1 MKKKLMVLCML
12 LCSVFGVLACKSNP
26 YENMTVKVYHE
37 QDELKG
43 GEVINLDIKSD
54 PNGGYSYGKT
64 VIRVEVDDDDD
75 DTDKGVSVSGG
86 EGYVTLTKSYDS
98 FMGITSIT
106 VQTDSS
112 SRTGKF
118 SLTITTNAG
127 NKTRVVDFNVDR
139 ALENFEFKSDGL
151 TAIGKGTT
159 ASLEN
164 LSSLIDFYPE
174 DTTQRNIDISIAEFE
189 PSGVD
194 GLYYIKDWNGDTNV
208 IKYAKNWNGY
218 TGSFEFEFEQNGTY
232 ASINNGVITTYST
245 TKDLDGEDIGVNYP
259 KMVVSATEGGVETV
273 EVIVLKA
280 SFTSVSGSLVNDK
293 FLVVPVVSVCN
304 EEDINLTMNTHEDGG
319 EFTIPKA
326 EDGTYEMVFVYVDL
340 ATLSEHNL
348 NLGDSEL
355 NSYLDYC
362 LDRELNF
369 EVPKDYVVKAN
380 NVQAEDGVA
389 VSIAGITSGS
399 QAGSFTIH
407 AENVGTYIHEFSIC
421 HKDYPDIFKQ
431 TISVK
436 FIVRDIPTGVT
447 INGTQNAGEYSIY
460 NIYANGK
467 GEKFNV
473 KLNTT
478 VGKYKYFVFMENYD
492 DFDKLSLKTTNT
504 DSEMVFAKLND
515 GVISSASNDKSYT
528 TFAPESVFYVK
539 HSYEYLPTENAKMGI
554 GVIVNLCADSYY
566 SEYTSEELEIK
577 FGHLLY
583 GEKFDA
589 KFEMSIS
596 SFDFLASSYYLD
608 LTNEDKIARYDSDNK
623 IIDPENGVVICTL
636 PEGQTLE
643 SCIGQNGISY
653 NSNLI
658 TIYSSVGDD
667 GITSIMAKCN
677 SERLEG
683 TTKVNFE
690 AKNGVTG
697 SVTIS
702 TFMPTIY
709 KNHTEDNKIPL
720 GISVDKSSAGYLY
733 MVSGYTGGGDDVYK
747 DISNHE
753 TNLSMLDATGGVIG
767 NYSSLHTLYGLVG
780 KSIRLNFLDFT
791 YIDEEFESYDITS
804 KTNKLKVTFSN
815 DGYASYSGGV
825 LSLKRLV
832 TDPNT
837 PLVMRIEYTGGYE
850 VIDGN
855 GVGVY
860 EEIDLVHEVKIYIY
874 SPLES
879 VDILSKKSVNL
890 YVSNNLSYF
899 DRTDPTDGSETRNL
913 SKDTIKASL
922 SPSQKNLGSD
932 WNEVFGVGIATS
944 LEFGFSKKDEKV
956 KDSNGN
962 AVVLKP
968 NNGTTTYELTYG
980 DLFAFVASED
990 VTDNVYSCVMECRLS
1005 KELLEWMRWSY
1016 NFGAPVTSKTIQN
1029 FLNRYVYGKDYSV
1042 EVEIYASQFGKL
1054 SSRNTVKFV
1063 CCYAPKITEF
1073 KLITD
1078 DDGVYF
1084 DARDI
1089 KNNIDGSAYAFDYSI
1104 DTADS
1109 LNKEII
1115 VVGGETEHFSTKVA
1129 VGVGKTGKITITP
1142 RTQKSGGMYYLKFI
1156 LKDNVSGVDEKGNYE
1171 FYDNSLNQTIRV
1183 KVADGSK
1190 DYPFEIK
1197 DSTNFVKMLED
1208 LKRAN
1213 TSGSEDDKYFYYTLT
1228 RDIDLNDTTL
1238 EAIDVLRTDKGHF
1251 SLTGAYSYSR
1261 NGEDIK
1267 SYNKITNLKIDRRID
1282 SLQSNIYVGLFGRL
1296 GQSVDI
1302 TDVAIENVS
1311 IRTYSSSSLEGGYV
1325 VGVGAFAGSLEGAT
1339 LSGVSALGN
1348 IDVSLD
1354 AKNAFVYVGGLVGLD
1369 SAIAD
1374 NRSQITKY
1382 PTNIIES
1389 LVSSKNNVYIQ
1400 ISLSGEVKTVS
1411 AGGIIGK
1418 LSNTKIGTLQVVSNL
1433 SSTMTAQKENIGG
1446 AIGEMNFGD
1455 IDANILQ
1462 VSPVITVTGNSENGN
1477 YGGVVGLL
1485 GAGVIKNAV
1494 VYFVNIGDTTSY
1506 KNRTNISISNV
1517 KNVCVGGIAG
1527 LLEGS
1532 GKKEIA
1538 YSYVRSFYNLD
1549 IKKDSYAGN
1558 IVVSK
1563 ATSGYVGGVVGY
1575 VGSGSGSVEVKS
1587 SYFDGDI
1594 MIDGSDQV
1602 TTNET
1607 ETFHNFTS
1615 NLKAGLMFGGI
1626 TKGTINNSYAV
1637 GRIYVDLTRTFE
1649 GLDEKQ
1655 YTYEAISNYT
1665 TNGGIIGTAEYKEDS
1680 VSISVGVGNISISY
1694 PKVYSNSNVTFN
1706 SVYGVLNEKSVYV
1719 GLQSAMLMGSDASDL
1734 VASVNNSVKTA
1745 TFGIT
1750 DLGLETPLGLFK
1762 TLGFSMTNG
1771 DKKSDSDVASDYNW
1785 FYNDKVNAIDGNVYP
1800 ILLNSGLAM
1809 YDLIPSGID
1818 VIVND
1823 KIPNIYNI
1831 SYTTGEGSD
1840 AVRHNQMIMFA
1851 KVDANGNYS
1860 SDYYEILIDKG
1871 DLASDTASVKV
1882 VFEGEAVMTD
1892 LVQIPLDDKIEIVLV
1907 ENGNGKAVV
1916 NLKNNRI
1923 YPRSEGEAVIEIR
1936 SYLDKTIKT
1945 SITIKVINIVEG
1957 FRLYEIVDTNEYELE
1972 DEGYVYVD
1980 ETSSYT
1986 LKTYSEKYVATNNVG
2001 YILEM
2006 LPSESGINGSFRL
2019 DGVEYAYSE
2028 GGNNLFKISGESVI
2042 RVVGVQMGYVGFK
2055 LTPYLTLGS
2064 VYYHDEYTGTKGVND
2079 TILGLD
2085 NAYVLDELGDKF
2097 SLLVRARA
2105 RSCENSTKSA
2115 SITSK
2120 NGFDFVSTIETSN
2133 VVLGG
2138 DGYAFLEDIYVD
2150 ISLGQSL
2157 KINYKSLG
2165 KIDLLGLDGIEELD
2179 KTYYFDT
2186 PYLFEYDLVN
2196 LKITGLSVKK
2206 TDVDPITR
2214 KNTYKISLY
2223 MYVSFDKEYYRAN
2236 ANVYDLN
2243 NVNFTVSLIPDSNIV
2258 RTEGGVAYG
2267 LLDEKIKGSTEVGI
2281 TPSTLT
2287 DIFMNYYSRGEGLL
2301 SNTENTYPSD
2311 NESNNIVPGRE
2322 GLLKITLA
2330 EEFSNSSYVTL
2341 TLSKEAYAGYVK
2353 IEQMAGVM
2361 NSVYDGTGSAIGTE
2375 FDEYQELIYQE
2386 YVETDEVYGIKL
2398 QKLTCNSGLDTYF
2411 NNTYFVKITLAK
2423 NVNYDIVGSA
2433 VTLVATSYISSYT
2446 SDTENLAKTKS
2457 LTISPL
2463 PSLNAQ
2469 IDGSNNIFMGV
2480 GVKKEMDIRYSHLTN
2495 DIEITCSEV
2504 ILNDGSE
2511 NETRTDDLFV
2521 VDDNGEMV
2529 GERLSLDYLNAGR
2542 KYYLAL
2548 TVEAYEKL
2556 GSFDYYS
2563 VQLSA
2568 REYVEGRTE
2577 DTVSSIIVNPVEF
2590 EVEKIELV
2598 GTDYNETTKQ
2608 TELNIYHGQSVVLR
2622 TNVTYVPIVV
2632 GDSNKILEYKQK
2644 LETYYGDGGSE
2655 TFSTKE
2661 LFEYSLAG
2669 TTVTKTGGGIVGEEV
2684 LSKNNLMLYRVSYLA
2699 GKENLEN
2706 ISVAGIYGGIEIL
2719 YNDYKSNSDIDNVG
2733 TIYTINYALL
2743 RGLSISSN
2751 NLLRL
2756 SLPYHYEDGKAVA
2769 GVSTSGTYI
2778 EDDIYFYVNIKDD
2791 STETHPVPIEDQ
2803 DDLRIYAGTSGH
2815 YILVNNI
2822 TLTNWTPVEALF
2834 DSLDGNG
2841 YTISI
2846 KSFNMS
2852 SIRGNDNV
2860 DAGIFTV
2867 ISETTL
2873 IKNLTIDVGN
2883 LLVSSTTMLND
2894 AKIISKSTASTYTH
2908 DQAGKIDLTFVSS
2921 VNFGILAGTNNGS
2934 LTNIK
2939 VVNTKNFGKFDSENK
2954 YLHILTSQINSD
2966 GNQATSNIGGI
2977 VGVNSSTG
2985 AITNSFVGLN
2995 DSTETTV
3002 TLGSGATE
3010 TRYYIQT
3017 VKSPNSIEYNNLD
3030 DKMESVR
3037 VYPFV
3042 LAGQNKIAGVATEN
3056 AGVISNTYTK
3066 GLGVYNSSTIESG
3079 SITAGLVGTNTNLI
3093 TSSFVEGGNIDG
3105 YRATGLYDGETER
3118 RDIIEA
3124 VGYVSGLVY
3133 ENTASG
3139 LIENSYANVY
3149 LETQSTF
3156 IAGFVFKNQ
3165 GTISSSYSTS
3175 VNGNN
3180 LAYGPFS
3187 GILERVSQNTGK
3199 YENCYYLVLA
3209 GESENDHEDATPM
3222 YVENFE
3228 TADGVDI
3235 KLSDFWKGFSFASQ
3249 SGVGEEDGIWTI
3261 RDGLP
3266 KNSTTLTDTNS
3277 FRVLS
3282 EIEEIENE
3290 DGSSN
3295 QQYSYLYDSAYQEG
3309 TKGNPLVI
3317 ESADNFDSKIISRGR
3332 KVGNDYIFGANG
3344 GSGILG
3350 TISAVEYV
3358 RLANHIDFTDRTYA
3372 NKIDGVYLY
3381 DTIFAGKLDGN
3392 GMTMK
3397 NLHIETEDTDIDDFG
3412 IFRQVGIDSSKAS
3425 SQTVIKNLNITVSS
3439 YKGSNTKRAGILA
3452 GTIKNANI
3460 INVNI
3465 DGGGVTISAYNM
3477 AGALAGLVLADGAN
3491 PVSIVDVEIYNIVV
3505 ASQYS
3510 SIGNAID
3517 DYSQENSL
3525 GRYKQFQVK
3534 DKESG
3539 AMNDAEFVGLKT
3551 TYKNDVLEV
3560 ENPESVSYAGIVAG
3574 VLVANNTDTA
3584 TKLAESDPNDIEAY
3598 RSGSATSSITNIVV
3612 SGYFKISN
3620 ADNAGGLFGY
3630 LSENSRIKN
3639 CRVILSNSEQLI
3651 KSRNYAGGLIG
3662 ENHGIIE
3669 QCYVSYMDSEQEEFD
3684 KTIGDYSLTRN
3695 NGKLN
3700 LFYQD
3705 VDNFYNVAVGGIA
3718 GYSQNGAIIDSYSK
3732 VNVIQPNTFIS
3743 GGLVGYSQSF
3753 NYIGFA
3759 YTTGA
3764 VYSRKYMGGLVG
3776 LQITEND
3783 DYKANNGE
3791 NAFDKTL
3798 HLNTVVALNDWDTYK
3813 TEISTMLYNNYKS
3826 LYENESGFDNFYLK
3840 LAEVGNQSLSIDDEF
3855 VDSYVNLDVELIEE
3869 LLLKNITDADT
3880 DSDGIVS
3887 ADEKKTAIKKLVGAV
3902 DEDYDEKVKEYY
3914 INKYIRTLI
3923 TTYENGCTKFVG
3935 SVVGASYSYELVDE
3949 DLGSDYDNY
3958 KNNTLFI
3965 GEDYLSKL
3973 YSSSKKVYSTTYGSM
3988 SVESGSLDRGNRV
4001 DTFFGKTFNMSIGT
4015 DQVMA
4020 VYSYRI
4026 PYTGSEISY
4035 NNYNTLTDTNF
4046 GMDFNYLD
4054 TKNYLDKV
4062 NFTKVFTAQ
4071 EYIEQLVGTFY
4082 QLDADVQLKTTNI
4095 FRGHSADRFSSVINE
4110 RTFVEEV
4117 DSVWELNS
4125 KGYLPVINDGSVVS
4139 FEKLYAF
4146 DDDDRLKAVFN
4157 SSSDDKTYYLYVGTN
4172 KQNATSDDNE
4182 FTITVDGDNINYMS
4196 ALRSVFIGKSS
4207 IVGGKVVRPKI
4218 VFNIPSDSKI
4228 TTIFG
4233 NISGAVFA
4241 NVDIEINVYNSL
4253 TVSSKEYD
4261 GFGVLANSLQG
4272 ASFSDVSITINLEQ
4286 TPTFNSV
4293 QAGISGGAMGKYEA
4307 SSSGI
4312 VFGQVNNSVF
4322 KDSTITINN
4331 TNDEVTLNNS
4341 SIENFGLVAG
4351 LIYRSNFENVE
4362 FNIDSTT
4369 IDITKVKED
4378 ASNGVNIGG
4387 LFGKIQNSNLVD
4399 CAISG
4404 EGNPSIPNMLTI
4416 GDKVP
4421 SSAKNIGGLVGYTQN
4436 SKVTYSSTAKDGYF
4450 EAFKVC
4456 YDDSLSGTST
4466 SVGVATT
4473 LNIGAIS
4480 GYSYSSTYTGME
4492 LFDSEETDAYV
4503 LDISSKTL
4511 VGLDYEDNTSK
4522 VSVGAIIGADLGGSV
4537 VGKLSGDT
4545 LVGNSYQIRVKANTY
4560 SLYVG
4565 GLVGSSVASTKV
4577 YNAYNT
4583 GKIEVEN
4590 ARIGVFRQ
4598 KYDNKGK
4605 PLTDSKGNPVYEIT
4619 YAETYIGGI
4628 IGYTKGNFVA
4638 TSILSSGDIKICGA
4652 SGSNGYRKMAMGGIV
4667 GYSSSVVTLKEFAVI
4682 SDFEFGVGLDQ
4693 VLGSY
4698 SYVSGIIGYNMGRL
4712 SAKDGYTYCEF
4723 GYDSSYDSGSLA
4735 GVFNNLVYS
4744 ATTNGSISEISN
4756 VFYPREFVGNNYTVD
4771 SKFVAFA
4778 FADILNE
4785 VNPYGELYA
4794 LKATNMS
4801 DTLNVSG
4808 KANVSL
4814 PITQAL
4820 SQVYV
4825 DKLNT
4830 SSVGLGDNR
4839 FALKPI
4845 SASDSGT
4852 IDFAGGV
4859 KKYTAIV
4866 SDGTIS
4872 YVEALSDGYYVSGK
4886 STEDGKVTI
4895 TSSGTAGV
4903 SSVFGTNNGVISNIY
4918 FNTVETSVDNNGN
4931 TKYTTL
4937 SKSLVGTNNGLIT
4950 GVYMYNK
4957 TNLNYTFA
4965 SINNGEIYGSA
4976 SANIY
4981 CGSSDEFYVFV
4992 MTNTGVIADCYSSSA
5007 GYIENDTRKVDIY
5020 MVNANRDTNNVGTI
5034 SNSFYYIPTLIE
5046 SSNVIKGY
5054 HKAEKGADKTDTHKG
5069 NIYSCYSGDTSK
5081 LATTRSSIW
5090 TTENGHTQLRGIK
5103 DISGAMNIHIYYN
5116 RSGSYNYA
5124 SAIEMTTVKGLRA
5137 EMNYNSSK
5145 YVFSYRVGFYEDDS
5159 QRPKYE
5165 VVRIVDGVGF
5175 AEYLNSL
5182 ASNQY
5187 KIPSNTVVA
5196 VFGSISLDGTIP
5208 AFSLSNTSMLV
5219 GLYYEEGGEEYTKS
5233 IIDFEN
5239 RDYNYLNHELI
5250 TTNSGIIANV
5260 IISNLTIRVEDRRAT
5275 FAPITTN
5282 YGVINGLQFAYVKD
5296 EVYTGAL
5303 NIDAVYTTYVA
5314 GLVLNNMSSGRI
5326 FNFANYGLTIQTNHY
5341 YVIHIYNN
5349 EAGSSGVKNVNCL
5362 GSLVTNRPSGET
5374 PVRYT
5379 GGKTYN

>member
-37 QDELKG
+37 QEELKG
-43 GEVINLDIKSD
+43 GEVVNLDIKMG
-54 PNGGYSYGKT
+54 NGGGYVYGQT
-64 VIRVEVDDDDD
+64 VIRVEVDDDDK
-75 DTDKGVSVSGG
+75 DTDKSVSISGG
-86 EGYVTLTKSYDS
+86 EGYVTLTKDYDS
-98 FMGITSIT
+98 FMGVTSIT
-106 VQTDSS
+106 VQTTSS

-139 ALENFEFKSDGL
+139 ALENFEFKSGGL
-151 TAIGKGTT
+151 TAIGKGST
-159 ASLEN
+159 ASIAN

-174 DTTQRNIDISIAEFE
+174 DTTQRNIDISLAEFE
-189 PSGVD
+189 PSGVS
-194 GLYYIKDWNGDTNV
+194 GLYYIKDWNGDTNA
-208 IKYAKNWNGY
+208 IKYAKNWDGY
-218 TGSFEFEFEQNGTY
+218 TGSFEFEFEENGTY
-232 ASINNGVITTYST
+232 ASIKNSVITTYST
-245 TKDLDGEDIGVNYP
+245 TKDLDGEDVDVNYP
-259 KMVVSATEGGVETV
+259 KMIISATEGYTETQ

-280 SFTSVSGSLVNDK
+280 SFTSPNGTLVNDK
-293 FLVVPVVSVCN
+293 FLVVPVVSVCK
-304 EEDINLTMNTHEDGG
+304 ESDVTLTMNTEGDGA
-319 EFTIPKA
+319 FDIPKA

-369 EVPKDYVVKAN
+369 DVPKDYVVKAN
-380 NVQAEDGVA
+380 NVNAEDGYA

-421 HKDYPDIFKQ
+421 HKDYPDIFSQK
-431 TISVK
+431 ISVK
-436 FIVRDIPTGVT
+436 FIVKDIPTGVT

-467 GEKFNV
+467 GEKFSI

-504 DSEMVFAKLND
+504 DNEMVFAKLND
-515 GVISSASNDKSYT
+515 GVISSASNEKAYT
-528 TFAPESVFYVK
+528 TFDPESVFYVK

-554 GVIVNLCADSYY
+554 GVIVDLCADSYY
-566 SEYTSEELEIK
+566 STYSSEQLESM

-596 SFDFLASSYYLD
+596 QFDFLSSDYYID
-608 LTNEDKIARYDSDNK
+608 LTNEDKIARVDSDGEV
-623 IIDPENGVVICTL
+623 IAPENGVVICAL

-643 SCIGQNGISY
+643 SCIGKNGVTY
-653 NSNLI
+653 NKNLI
-658 TIYSSVGDD
+658 TIYSYVGDD

-683 TTKVNFE
+683 VTKVNFQ

-720 GISVDKSSAGYLY
+720 GISVDKSSEGYLY
-733 MVSGYTGGGDDVYK
+733 MVSGYTGNGDDVYK

-753 TNLSMLDATGGVIG
+753 TTLSMLDSTGGVIG
-767 NYSSLHTLYGLVG
+767 NYSSLHTLYGIVG
-780 KSIRLNFLDFT
+780 KKINLSFLDFT
-791 YIDEEFESYDITS
+791 YIDGEFESYDITS
-804 KTNKLKVTFSN
+804 KTSKLKITFSN
-815 DGYASYSGGV
+815 DGYASYNGGV

-850 VIDGN
+850 DIDGN

-860 EEIDLVHEVKIYIY
+860 NEIDLVHEVKIYIY
-874 SPLES
+874 NPLER
-879 VDILSKKSVNL
+879 VEVLSKKSVNL
-890 YVSNNLSYF
+890 YVSDNLSYF
-899 DRTDPTDGSETRNL
+899 DRTDPVDGSETQNL
-913 SKDTIKASL
+913 SKNTIEASL
-922 SPSQKNLGSD
+922 SPIQKNLGSD
-932 WNEVFGVGIATS
+932 WNELFGVDIATS
-944 LEFGFSKKDEKV
+944 LQFAFSSKDEKV
-956 KDSNGN
+956 KDANGN

-968 NNGTTTYELTYG
+968 NSGSKTYELTYG
-980 DLFAFVASED
+980 DIFDFKAIDGA
-990 VTDNVYSCVMECRLS
+990 TDYVYKCVVECRLS
-1005 KELLEWMRWSY
+1005 EDLLSWLKYSY
-1016 NFGAPVTSKTIQN
+1016 NFGANITSKTMQN
-1029 FLNRYVYGKDYSV
+1029 FLNRYIYGKDFSV
-1042 EVEIYASQFGKL
+1042 EVEIYGSQFGKL
-1054 SSRNTVKFV
+1054 SNRNTVEFV

-1073 KLITD
+1073 KLITY

-1084 DARDI
+1084 DVRDI
-1089 KNNIDGSAYAFDYSI
+1089 AKSSSDSAYTFEYSI
-1104 DTADS
+1104 DTADC

-1115 VVGGETEHFSTKVA
+1115 VEGGETEHFSTRVV
-1129 VGVGKTGKITITP
+1129 VGAGKTGQITITP
-1142 RTQKSGGMYYLKFI
+1142 KSLTSGGLYNLRFI
-1156 LKDNVSGVDEKGNYE
+1156 LKDNIKGVDEDGKYE
-1171 FYDNSLNQTIRV
+1171 FYDSSLNQEIRV

-1197 DSTNFVKMLED
+1197 DSSDYVEMLGD
-1208 LKRAN
+1208 IKSAN
-1213 TSGSEDDKYFYYTLT
+1213 TADDSDSFARYFYYILT
-1228 RDIDLNDTTL
+1228 RDIDLGDTTI
-1238 EAIDVLRTDKGHF
+1238 ETIDVLRSDKGHF
-1251 SLTGAYSYSR
+1251 SLTGEYSYYR
-1261 NGEDIK
+1261 NGEEIK
-1267 SYNKITNLKIDRRID
+1267 SYNKINNLKIDRKIE
-1282 SLQSNIYVGLFGRL
+1282 SLQSNVYVGLFGRL
-1296 GQSVDI
+1296 GTSVDI
-1302 TDVAIENVS
+1302 SNVSIENVS
-1311 IRTYSSSSLEGGYV
+1311 IRVYSSSSLSGGFV
-1325 VGVGAFAGSLEGAT
+1325 VGVGAFAGSIEGAT
-1339 LSGVSALGN
+1339 LKGVSALGN
-1348 IDVSLD
+1348 VVVNLD
-1354 AKNAFVYVGGLVGLD
+1354 AENATICVGGLVGLD
-1369 SAIAD
+1369 GVAT
-1374 NRSQITKY
+1374 NTSQIINY
-1382 PTNIIES
+1382 PTNIVDS
-1389 LVSSKNNVYIQ
+1389 LVSSKNNVYIE
-1400 ISLSGEVKTVS
+1400 ISLSGKAKAMS
-1411 AGGIIGK
+1411 AGGVIGK
-1418 LSNTKIGTLQVVSNL
+1418 LSSTKIDTLQVVSNI

-1446 AIGEMNFGD
+1446 AIGEMNYNGD
-1455 IDANILQ
+1455 GKEANILQ
-1462 VSPVITVTGNSENGN
+1462 VSPVITVSGNSENGN

-1485 GAGVIKNAV
+1485 NAGAIKNAI
-1494 VYFVNIGDTTSY
+1494 VYFVNAGDAVSF
-1506 KNRTNISISNV
+1506 KNKINISITNV
-1517 KNVCVGGIAG
+1517 KSVCVGGIVG

-1532 GKKEIA
+1532 GAKEIG
-1538 YSYVRSFYNLD
+1538 YSYVRSFYNSD
-1549 IKKDSYAGN
+1549 IKKNSYAGN
-1558 IVVSK
+1558 IVVTDT
-1563 ATSGYVGGVVGY
+1563 TSGYVGGVAGYVG
-1575 VGSGSGSVEVKS
+1575 VGSGSVKVRS

-1594 MIDGSDQV
+1594 MIDGKDEV
-1602 TTNET
+1602 MGET
-1607 ETFHNFTS
+1607 HNFVA

-1626 TKGTINNSYAV
+1626 TKGEVTNSYAV
-1637 GRIYVDLTRTFE
+1637 GRIYVDLTTE
-1649 GLDEKQ
+1649 DKSSGEKQ
-1655 YTYEAISNYT
+1655 YSYGAISNYT
-1665 TNGGIIGTAEYKEDS
+1665 TKGGIIGSAEYKVDS
-1680 VSISVGVGNISISY
+1680 VSVSVVGRTISISY
-1694 PKVYSNSNVTFN
+1694 PKVYSINNVTFN
-1706 SVYGVLNEKSVYV
+1706 SVYGVLNEKNVYV
-1719 GLQSAMLMGSDASDL
+1719 GIQSAMLMGDDSSDL
-1734 VASVNNSVKTA
+1734 VTNVNNAVSTA
-1745 TFGIT
+1745 TYGFV
-1750 DLGLETPLGLFK
+1750 DLNLGTPLSLFK
-1762 TLGFSMTNG
+1762 TLGFSMTDGVKVNDG
-1771 DKKSDSDVASDYNW
+1771 DVASNYAW
-1785 FYNDKVNAIDGNVYP
+1785 FYSDKVNVIDGNIYP
-1800 ILLNSGLAM
+1800 IPLNNGLAM

-1818 VIVND
+1818 VIINGSVE
-1823 KIPNIYNI
+1823 NIYDI
-1831 SYTTGEGSD
+1831 SYVEGEGSD
-1840 AVRHNQMIMFA
+1840 AVRHNQMIMYA
-1851 KVDANGNYS
+1851 KVDKNGNYS
-1860 SDYYEILIDKG
+1860 SDYYEILIDRN
-1871 DLASDTASVKV
+1871 DATSDKASVKV
-1882 VFEGEAVMTD
+1882 VFEGDAVMTD
-1892 LVQIPLDDKIEIVLV
+1892 LVHIPLDDKIEIVLV
-1907 ENGNGKAVV
+1907 ENGSGKAVV

-1923 YPRSEGEAVIEIR
+1923 YPRNEGEAVIEIR

-1945 SITIKVINIVEG
+1945 SILVKVINIVEG
-1957 FRLYEIVDTNEYELE
+1957 FELYEIVDSNEYEL
-1972 DEGYVYVD
+1972 DDVGYVYVD
-1980 ETSSYT
+1980 ETSSYS
-1986 LKTYSEKYVATNNVG
+1986 LKTYSEKYVSTKNVG

-2006 LPSESGINGSFRL
+2006 LPSEVGVNGSFKL
-2019 DGVEYAYSE
+2019 DGVEYSYKE
-2028 GGNNLFKISGESVI
+2028 EDNNLFKISGESI
-2042 RVVGVQMGYVGFK
+2042 FRVAGVQMGYVNFK
-2055 LTPYLTLGS
+2055 LTPYLALGS
-2064 VYYHDEYTGTKGVND
+2064 VYYCDEYSGKNGTS
-2079 TILGLD
+2079 LGLN
-2085 NAYVLDELGDKF
+2085 NAYILDELGKEF
-2097 SLLVRARA
+2097 TLLVRARA
-2105 RSCENSTKSA
+2105 KSAENTAKNA

-2133 VVLGG
+2133 VTQNASGKYV
-2138 DGYAFLEDIYVD
+2138 FLEDIYVD
-2150 ISLGQSL
+2150 ISLGENL
-2157 KINYKSLG
+2157 KINYKALS
-2165 KIDLLGLDGIEELD
+2165 KIDLLGFDEVEELN
-2179 KTYYFDT
+2179 KVYYFST
-2186 PYLFEYDLVN
+2186 PYLFEYDLIN

-2206 TDVDPITR
+2206 TDVDPVTR

-2223 MYVSFDKEYYRAN
+2223 LYVSFDKEYYRAN

-2258 RTEGGVAYG
+2258 RTEGGVAYA
-2267 LLDEKIKGSTEVGI
+2267 LLDGKIKGSTVIGI

-2341 TLSKEAYAGYVK
+2341 TLNKSAYAGYVK

-2361 NSVYDGTGSAIGTE
+2361 SSVYDEEGGAIGTE

-2411 NNTYFVKITLAK
+2411 NNTYFVKITLSK
-2423 NVNYDIVGSA
+2423 EVNYNVVGSA

-2446 SDTENLAKTKS
+2446 SDTENLARTKS

-2469 IDGSNNIFMGV
+2469 IEGSNNVFMGV

-2495 DIEITCSEV
+2495 DIEVTCSEV
-2504 ILNDGSE
+2504 VSSGSSE
-2511 NETRTDDLFV
+2511 TETRTDDLFV

-2529 GERLSLDYLNAGR
+2529 GESLSLAYLNSGR

-2577 DTVSSIIVNPVEF
+2577 DTVSRLIINPVEY

-2598 GTDYNETTKQ
+2598 GTDYNEESRQ
-2608 TELNIYHGQSVVLR
+2608 TELNIYHGQSIVLR

-2632 GDSNKILEYKQK
+2632 GDANKILEYKQK

-2655 TFSTKE
+2655 TFSSKE
-2661 LFEYSLAG
+2661 LLEYSLAG
-2669 TTVTKTGGGIVGEEV
+2669 TTVTKTGGGIVGEET
-2684 LSKNNLMLYRVSYLA
+2684 LSKNNLMLYRVSYLS
-2699 GKENLEN
+2699 GKENLED
-2706 ISVAGIYGGIEIL
+2706 ISRAGIYGGIEIL
-2719 YNDYKSNSDIDNVG
+2719 YNDYKSNSDADNVG

-2743 RGLSISSN
+2743 RGLSISTN
-2751 NLLRL
+2751 NLLRM
-2756 SLPYHYEDGKAVA
+2756 SLPYHYEDGKVIA
-2769 GVSTSGTYI
+2769 GASLSGTYF
-2778 EDDIYFYVNIKDD
+2778 EEDIYFYVNIKDD
-2791 STETHPVPIEDQ
+2791 STETHPVPIENQ
-2803 DDLRIYAGTSGH
+2803 EDLMTYAGNSGH

-2822 TLTNWTPVEALF
+2822 TLTNWTPIEALF

-2846 KSFNMS
+2846 MSFNMS
-2852 SIRGNDNV
+2852 LIRGSDDVN
-2860 DAGIFTV
+2860 AGIFTT

-2908 DQAGKIDLTFVSS
+2908 DQAGKIDLTFVTS
-2921 VNFGILAGTNNGS
+2921 VNFGVLAGTNNGS

-2939 VVNTKNFGKFDSENK
+2939 VVNTKNFGKSDSENK
-2954 YLHILTSQINSD
+2954 YLHILTSQIDSD

-2995 DSTETTV
+2995 DSTETVV

-3017 VKSPNSIEYNNLD
+3017 VKSPNSISYNNID

-3042 LAGQNKIAGVATEN
+3042 IAGQNKIAGVATEN
-3056 AGVISNTYTK
+3056 AGTISNTYTK
-3066 GLGVYNSSTIESG
+3066 GLGVYNTSTIESG
-3079 SITAGLVGTNTNLI
+3079 SVTAGLVGTNTNLI
-3093 TSSFVEGGNIDG
+3093 TSSFVEGGNIEG
-3105 YRATGLYDGETER
+3105 YRATGLYDGESER

-3133 ENTASG
+3133 ENTSSG

-3165 GTISSSYSTS
+3165 GAISSSYSTS

-3187 GILERVSQNTGK
+3187 GILERVSQNSGK

-3222 YVENFE
+3222 YAENFE

-3249 SGVGEEDGIWTI
+3249 SGVGDEDGIWTI

-3277 FRVLS
+3277 FRILS

-3332 KVGNDYIFGANG
+3332 KVGDDYIFGANG
-3344 GSGILG
+3344 GNGILG

-3358 RLANHIDFTDRTYA
+3358 RLANNIDFTDRTYA

-3397 NLHIETEDTDIDDFG
+3397 NLHIETENTDLDDFG

-3425 SQTVIKNLNITVSS
+3425 SQTVIKNLNITVAS

-3465 DGGGVTISAYNM
+3465 DGGGVTVSAYNM
-3477 AGALAGLVLADGAN
+3477 AGTLAGLVLADGAN
-3491 PVSIVDVEIYNIVV
+3491 PVSIVDVEISNIVV

-3517 DYSQENSL
+3517 DYSQENSG
-3525 GRYKQFQVK
+3525 GRYKEFQVK

-3539 AMNDAEFVGLKT
+3539 AMKSAEFVGLEVN
-3551 TYKNDVLEV
+3551 YQNDTLKV
-3560 ENPESVSYAGIVAG
+3560 ENPDKVSYAGIVSG
-3574 VLVANNTDTA
+3574 VLVANNTDFA
-3584 TKLAESDPNDIEAY
+3584 TKLAEDDSSDIEAY
-3598 RSGSATSSITNIVV
+3598 RSGSTTSSITNIVV

-3639 CRVILSNSEQLI
+3639 CKVVLGSSEQLI

-3669 QCYVSYMDSEQEEFD
+3669 QCSIAYADSAQSEYD

-3695 NGKLN
+3695 NGKVN

-3718 GYSQNGAIIDSYSK
+3718 GYSENGAIIDSYSK
-3732 VNVIQPNTFIS
+3732 VNVVQPNTFIS
-3743 GGLVGYSQSF
+3743 GGLLGYSQSF
-3753 NYIGFA
+3753 NYIGFSYA
-3759 YTTGA
+3759 TGA

-3776 LQITEND
+3776 LQITEST
-3783 DYKANNGE
+3783 DYKANNGA
-3791 NAFDKTL
+3791 NAFDKIL
-3798 HLNTVVALNDWDTYK
+3798 HLNIAIALNDWDTYK
-3813 TEISTMLYNNYKS
+3813 SEISSILYNNYKS
-3826 LYENESGFDNFYLK
+3826 LYQNESGFDNFYLK
-3840 LAEVGNQSLSIDDEF
+3840 LAEVGNQGLSIDEEF
-3855 VDSYVNLDVELIEE
+3855 INNYIDLDVELIET
-3869 LLLKNITDADT
+3869 LLLKDIADADK
-3880 DSDGIVS
+3880 DMDGIVS
-3887 ADEKKTAIKKLVGAV
+3887 EDEAKTAIKTLVGA
-3902 DEDYDEKVKEYY
+3902 DDTNYDEKVKEYY
-3914 INKYIRTLI
+3914 INNYINTLAKS
-3923 TTYENGCTKFVG
+3923 YENGCSKFVG
-3935 SVVGASYSYELVDE
+3935 SVIGASYSYEIIDE
-3949 DLGSDYDNY
+3949 AFGDDYDNY

-3965 GEDYLSKL
+3965 YDEYLSKL
-3973 YSSSKKVYSTTYGSM
+3973 YSSSEKVFSTTYGGM

-4001 DTFFGKTFNMSIGT
+4001 DTYFGKTFNMSIGT
-4015 DQVMA
+4015 DQVMM

-4026 PYTGSEISY
+4026 PYIGSDISY
-4035 NNYNTLTDTNF
+4035 NNYNALTETEF
-4046 GMDFNYLD
+4046 GMNFNYLD
-4054 TKNYLDKV
+4054 TKEYLDKV
-4062 NFTKVFTAQ
+4062 NFQKVFMAQ
-4071 EYIEQLVGTFY
+4071 EYTEELLGTFY
-4082 QLDADVQLKTTNI
+4082 QVDVEVQVKTTNI
-4095 FRGHSADRFSSVINE
+4095 FRGYSADRFSSVISE

-4125 KGYLPVINDGSVVS
+4125 KDYLPVISDGSVVS

-4157 SSSDDKTYYLYVGTN
+4157 SSADDKTYYLNVGTN
-4172 KQNATSDDNE
+4172 KPGVASDDNE

-4207 IVGGKVVRPKI
+4207 IIGGKVVRPKI
-4218 VFNIPSDSKI
+4218 VFNIPSDSRI

-4233 NISGAVFA
+4233 NISGAVFS
-4241 NVDIEINVYNSL
+4241 NVDIVINVQNEL

-4261 GFGVLANSLQG
+4261 GFGVFANSLQG
-4272 ASFSDVSITINLEQ
+4272 ASLSDVSLTINLANS
-4286 TPTFNSV
+4286 PTFNSL
-4293 QAGISGGAMGKYEA
+4293 QSGIEGGAQGKYEA
-4307 SSSGI
+4307 SASGI
-4312 VFGQVNNSVF
+4312 VFGQVNNSVI
-4322 KDSTITINN
+4322 KNSSITINN
-4331 TNDEVTLNNS
+4331 TSDNRVVLNNS
-4341 SIENFGLVAG
+4341 TIENFGLVAG
-4351 LIYRSNFENVE
+4351 LLYRSNFEDVE
-4362 FNIDSTT
+4362 FNIASTT
-4369 IDITKVKED
+4369 IDINNV
-4378 ASNGVNIGG
+4378 SSGVNIGG

-4399 CAISG
+4399 YIISG
-4404 EGNPSIPNMLTI
+4404 DKASGVPNMLTFE
-4416 GDKVP
+4416 DRVP
-4421 SSAKNIGGLVGYTQN
+4421 SSAKNIGGLVGYAQN
-4436 SKVTYSSTAKDGYF
+4436 SKVEYSDTTKDGYF
-4450 EAFKVC
+4450 EAFKVE
-4456 YDDSLSGTST
+4456 YSDEGAGSSLSS
-4466 SVGVATT
+4466 GVATI

-4480 GYSYSSTYTGME
+4480 GYSYSSTYIGME
-4492 LFDSEETDAYV
+4492 LFDSEETDGYV
-4503 LDISSKTL
+4503 LDIKSTTS
-4511 VGLDYEDNTSK
+4511 VGLGYDDTTSK

-4537 VGKLSGDT
+4537 VGSLSDNT
-4545 LVGNSYQIRVKANTY
+4545 LVGNNYLIKVQANTY
-4560 SLYVG
+4560 SLYAG
-4565 GLVGSSVASTKV
+4565 GLVGSSVASTKI
-4577 YNAYNT
+4577 YNSYNL
-4583 GKIEVEN
+4583 GDIEVKNSREG
-4590 ARIGVFRQ
+4590 AFRQ
-4598 KYDNKGK
+4598 KYDSKGL
-4605 PLTDSKGNPVYEIT
+4605 PLTDSKGNLVYEIT
-4619 YAETYIGGI
+4619 YADTFVGGI

-4638 TSILSSGDIKICGA
+4638 TSVLSSGDVKICGA
-4652 SGSNGYRKMAMGGIV
+4652 SGSNTYRKMVMGGIV
-4667 GYSSSVVTLKEFAVI
+4667 GQSSSVVTLKDFAVI
-4682 SDFEFGVGLDQ
+4682 SDFEVDAGFNS
-4693 VLGSY
+4693 VLGVY
-4698 SYVSGIIGYNMGRL
+4698 SYASGIIGYNTGRL

-4723 GYDSSYDSGSLA
+4723 DYDSSYDTGALS

-4756 VFYPREFVGNNYTVD
+4756 VFYPREFVGNNYTTD
-4771 SKFVAFA
+4771 SKFEAFA
-4778 FADILNE
+4778 FADILGE
-4785 VNPYGELYA
+4785 VNPYGALYA
-4794 LKATNMS
+4794 LKSTNMS
-4801 DTLNVSG
+4801 GTLGVSG
-4808 KANVSL
+4808 KVNVAL
-4814 PITQAL
+4814 PITETL
-4820 SQVYV
+4820 SHVYV
-4825 DKLNT
+4825 DKLNDSFVT
-4830 SSVGLGDNR
+4830 LGDNR
-4839 FALKPI
+4839 FALKTI

-4852 IDFAGGV
+4852 LDLSGV
-4859 KKYTAIV
+4859 KKYTAIIT
-4866 SDGTIS
+4866 DGTIS
-4872 YVEALSDGYYVSGK
+4872 YVDTLSEGYYVSGK
-4886 STEDGKVTI
+4886 STETGKVTI
-4895 TSSGTAGV
+4895 TSSGTASG

-4918 FNTVETSVDNNGN
+4918 FNTVETSVDHNGN
-4931 TKYTTL
+4931 TKYTIL

-4950 GVYMYNK
+4950 GIYMYNK
-4957 TNLNYTFA
+4957 TNLNYTMA
-4965 SINNGEIYGSA
+4965 LTNNGEIYGSA

-4981 CGSSDEFYVFV
+4981 CGALDEFYVFAYA
-4992 MTNTGVIADCYSSSA
+4992 NIGVIADCYSSSA
-5007 GYIENDTRKVDIY
+5007 GYVENDTRKVGIY
-5020 MVNANRDTNNVGTI
+5020 MVNSNKDASSVGTI
-5034 SNSFYYIPTLIE
+5034 SNSFYYIPSLIE
-5046 SSNVIKGY
+5046 SSNTISGF
-5054 HKAEKGADKTDTHKG
+5054 HKVEKGADKTDIHKG
-5069 NIYSCYSGDTSK
+5069 NTYSCYSGDVSK
-5081 LATTRSSIW
+5081 LASTRSSIW
-5090 TTENGHTQLRGIK
+5090 TTENGHTQLKGIK

-5116 RSGSYNYA
+5116 KASTYNYDTA
-5124 SAIEMTTVKGLRA
+5124 VEVTTLRA
-5137 EMNYNSSK
+5137 LHTQMSNSSSN
-5145 YVFSYRVGFYEDDS
+5145 YVFSYRVGFYEDDK
-5159 QRPKYE
+5159 QKPKYN
-5165 VVRIVDGVGF
+5165 VVRISDGVGF

-5187 KIPSNTVVA
+5187 KIPANTVVA
-5196 VFGSISLDGTIP
+5196 IFGSIELDGTIP
-5208 AFSLSNTSMLV
+5208 AFSLARGSMLA
-5219 GLYYEEGGEEYTKS
+5219 GLYYKEAKNGGQEYTKS
-5233 IIDFEN
+5233 TINFAN
-5239 RDYNYLNHELI
+5239 RDYNYLKHELI
-5250 TTNSGIIANV
+5250 TENNGIIANV
-5260 IISNLTIRVEDRRAT
+5260 IINNLTIKIEDRRAT
-5275 FAPITTN
+5275 FAPITSN
-5282 YGVINGLQFAYVKD
+5282 SGVINGLQFASIQG

-5314 GLVLNNMSSGRI
+5314 GLVLNNLSSGKI
-5326 FNFANYGLTIQTNHY
+5326 YNVSNYGMVIQTNRY
-5341 YVIHIYNN
+5341 YVVHIYNN
-5349 EAGSSGVKNVNCL
+5349 EAGLSGLRNVTLN
-5362 GSLVTNRPSGET
+5362 GSLVISRASGELAEKY
-5374 PVRYT
+5374 V
-5379 GGKTYN
+5379 GGKAYN